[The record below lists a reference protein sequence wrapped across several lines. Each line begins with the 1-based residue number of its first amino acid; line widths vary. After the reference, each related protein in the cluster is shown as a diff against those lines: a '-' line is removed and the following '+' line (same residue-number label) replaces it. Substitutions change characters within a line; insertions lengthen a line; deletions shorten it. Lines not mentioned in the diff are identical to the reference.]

1 MDGGGVGG
9 IHAVV
14 DLGSWRRMVEGLQAG
29 NIGELLL
36 EKALD
41 PIDGV
46 LPLGGEDVKV
56 AGDCKVLV
64 LVAGE
69 ATPLEIYHETMS

>member
-29 NIGELLL
+29 DVGELVFQ
-36 EKALD
+36 EAVV
-41 PIDGV
+41 PVQAV
-46 LPLGGEDVKV
+46 LSLGGEDV
-56 AGDCKVLV
+56 GF
-64 LVAGE
+64 
-69 ATPLEIYHETMS
+69 SF